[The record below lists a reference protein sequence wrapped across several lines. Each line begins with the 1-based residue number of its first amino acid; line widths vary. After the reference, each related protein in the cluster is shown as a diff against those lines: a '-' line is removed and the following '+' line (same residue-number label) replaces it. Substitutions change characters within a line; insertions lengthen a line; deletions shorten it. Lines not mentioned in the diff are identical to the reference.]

1 MLDAKDALELAR
13 LAEREI
19 ASGRRWVPNPGLR
32 SAYVSVWDSV
42 WNIAPAP
49 IEECRAVENAPRAK
63 RRAPQSRLPNN
74 LPIPA
79 AIPVGIP
86 APRERNVS
94 LDRHFESRIDAIV
107 TAIACGGGTAVT
119 VPFTERFGRF
129 APGIPCIADVRIAFL
144 GILVALR
151 NLGYDVTA
159 DGQPSHAGGYFRASI
174 YIAWGGSSSLE
185 RRLAN
190 A

>member
-19 ASGRRWVPNPGLR
+19 ASGRRWVPNLGLR

-42 WNIAPAP
+42 WDIAPAP
-49 IEECRAVENAPRAK
+49 IEECRAVENAPMAK

-79 AIPVGIP
+79 AIPVVIP
-86 APRERNVS
+86 ASRERNAS
-94 LDRHFESRIDAIV
+94 LDRHFESRIDAAV
-107 TAIACGGGTAVT
+107 TAIACGGGTAVAM
-119 VPFTERFGRF
+119 PFAERIGRL
-129 APGIPCIADVRIAFL
+129 APDVVRIAFL
-144 GILVALR
+144 NILVALR

-159 DGQPSHAGGYFRASI
+159 DGQPTHAGGYFRANV

>member
-13 LAEREI
+13 LAERGI
-19 ASGRRWVPNPGLR
+19 ASGRGWVPNPGLR
-32 SAYVSVWDSV
+32 SAVVSVWNSV
-42 WNIAPAP
+42 WDIAPTP
-49 IEECRAVENAPRAK
+49 IEECRAMENTPRAK
-63 RRAPQSRLPNN
+63 RRTPRSRLLNN

-79 AIPVGIP
+79 AIPVVIP
-86 APRERNVS
+86 APRERNAS
-94 LDRHFESRIDAIV
+94 LDRHFESRIDAVV
-107 TAIACGGGTAVT
+107 TSIACGGGTAVT
-119 VPFTERFGRF
+119 MPFAERIGRL
-129 APGIPCIADVRIAFL
+129 APDVVRIAFL
-144 GILVALR
+144 NILVALR